1 MLQFLVSLNPS
12 KHQLQRAILAPKWN
26 RKVSLGASWVD
37 GAVCR
42 GFQATEQLQ
51 VQPLPEAPAPWV
63 LSDPPPPSDPM
74 PLHKCTPGDDTCL
87 FTCVCLYC
95 DLAMISYTQP
105 AISNSTELS
114 QTHLA
119 TKSYM
124 TWTQMVAGFTRIDR
138 KQSIILFIP
147 SRVDIIF
154 HRNHPDFIE
163 RVLPQTPPRVWP
175 NM

>member
-1 MLQFLVSLNPS
+1 MKQESEPGRKLGGWGCLQGLLGHRAAAGAAPS
-12 KHQLQRAILAPKWN
+12 WSPCPLGSQR
-26 RKVSLGASWVD
+26 S
-37 GAVCR
+37 
-42 GFQATEQLQ
+42 
-51 VQPLPEAPAPWV
+51 
-63 LSDPPPPSDPM
+63 PPSDPM
-74 PLHKCTPGDDTCL
+74 PLHNCTPGDDSCP
-87 FTCVCLYC
+87 FTCVCLYR

-105 AISNSTELS
+105 VISNSTELS

-124 TWTQMVAGFTRIDR
+124 TWTQLVAEFTRIDM
-138 KQSIILFIP
+138 KQTTILFIP

-175 NM
+175 NI